1 LRLAIE
7 SYVKDAVPASAGKPI
22 GLVVPHAGYIYS
34 GQICADA
41 YHQAE
46 GQQYEV
52 VVILGTNHTSP
63 DFTGIS
69 VLRGGAYQTP
79 LGNAQIDETVAAA
92 LIAQDSDCSPNP
104 APQAREHSVEVQVPF
119 IQILFP
125 QAKIVPIVI
134 GEPDQKMCAHL
145 GQVLAKTLRDRKA
158 LIVASSD
165 LSHYPSYSDAAGVD
179 RRTLAALA
187 KLDPTGFETA
197 TRNLMDT
204 GVRNLGTCACG
215 AAPILTI
222 MTAAKA
228 LGATHGVVVSYANS
242 GDTSIG
248 QKDRVVGYGAVVL
261 ASGPGPSDTK
271 ALEKP
276 PLSASFSPLQTE
288 EKKVLLKIARESI
301 RRFLT
306 TETVPL
312 VRGVTPRL
320 EYPQGVF
327 VTLKKH
333 GDLRGCI
340 GHIPSDFPLARAV
353 GAMALQA
360 AFNDPRFNGV
370 QLKELDALGIEI
382 SALTPMKPIGRAE
395 EIVVGRDG
403 VVLSKDGRSAVFLP
417 QVAPENKWGRDEML
431 DNLCRKAGL
440 PEGSWRKG
448 AQFQVFQ
455 AEVFDESLLR

>member
-1 LRLAIE
+1 
-7 SYVKDAVPASAGKPI
+7 
-22 GLVVPHAGYIYS
+22 
-34 GQICADA
+34 
-41 YHQAE
+41 
-46 GQQYEV
+46 
-52 VVILGTNHTSP
+52 
-63 DFTGIS
+63 
-69 VLRGGAYQTP
+69 
-79 LGNAQIDETVAAA
+79 
-92 LIAQDSDCSPNP
+92 
-104 APQAREHSVEVQVPF
+104 
-119 IQILFP
+119 
-125 QAKIVPIVI
+125 
-134 GEPDQKMCAHL
+134 
-145 GQVLAKTLRDRKA
+145 
-158 LIVASSD
+158 
-165 LSHYPSYSDAAGVD
+165 
-179 RRTLAALA
+179 
-187 KLDPTGFETA
+187 
-197 TRNLMDT
+197 
-204 GVRNLGTCACG
+204 
-215 AAPILTI
+215 
-222 MTAAKA
+222 

-261 ASGPGPSDTK
+261 ASGPGRSDTK

-340 GHIPSDFPLARAV
+340 GHIPPDFPLARAV

-360 AFNDPRFNGV
+360 AFNDPRFNSV
-370 QLKELDALGIEI
+370 QLKELDSLGIEI